1 MKPEYYIGIDP
12 DTEKSGF
19 AIWCPKDKT
28 LELHTKSFA
37 EIVIELELWL
47 VPIEVVIEAGWLN
60 QKSSWHKSKNMATAS
75 KIGKNVGANHQVGKC
90 IAELCI
96 AKSISHRLVKPTA
109 QKKNHY
115 TFCKIT
121 GYKGRTNQ
129 EKRDAGILVFG
140 L

>member
-1 MKPEYYIGIDP
+1 MKPKYYIGIDP
-12 DTEKSGF
+12 DTDKSGY
-19 AIWCPKDKT
+19 AIWCTETKE
-28 LELHTKSFA
+28 LELYTKSFS
-37 EIVIELELWL
+37 EIIIDFELLL
-47 VPIEVVIEAGWLN
+47 VPIEIVIEAGWLN
-60 QKSSWHKSKNMATAS
+60 KKSNWHNSKTMATAS

-96 AKSISHRLVKPTA
+96 AKSIPYRLVKPTSH
-109 QKKNHY
+109 KKDHD

-129 EKRDAGILVFG
+129 EKRDAAMLVYG